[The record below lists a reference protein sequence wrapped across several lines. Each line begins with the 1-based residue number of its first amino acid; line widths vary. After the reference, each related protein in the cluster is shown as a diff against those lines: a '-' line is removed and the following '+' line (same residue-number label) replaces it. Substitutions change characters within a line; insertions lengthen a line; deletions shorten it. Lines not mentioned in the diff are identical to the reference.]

1 MDLLEIVVQPTWR
14 EFLVDLVAS
23 ERMDPWDLDIVQVA
37 DVYLSRVRQIK
48 SLDLRLPANVILAS
62 AIMLHYKADALR
74 LEEVVPEPEEYA
86 EPKIQEDLS
95 ELMLKQNRPRSRRVT
110 LDELVRAVGD
120 VMRTGRKG
128 TMRVPITQ
136 IFNLGVPQKGM
147 DVRMRELYE
156 KAAQMKDS
164 EDIVLFSSLIG
175 EWTPEFVISCLL
187 PVMHLVQEERMMA
200 WQDDY
205 FGEIF
210 LKVLEAKAGAEAAT
224 EGNGGAECAAAAD
237 TGIAAAGGRLHG
249 GASAA

>member
-23 ERMDPWDLDIVQVA
+23 ERMDPWDLDIAQVA
-37 DVYLSRVRQIK
+37 DVYLSRVRQIEA
-48 SLDLRLPANVILAS
+48 LDLRLPANVILAS

-74 LEEVVPEPEEYA
+74 LEEVAPGPEEYA
-86 EPKIQEDLS
+86 EPKIDEALP
-95 ELMLKQNRPRSRRVT
+95 ELMLKANRPRSRRVT

-128 TMRVPITQ
+128 IMRVPITQ
-136 IFNLGVPQKGM
+136 IFNLEVPTKGM
-147 DVRMRELYE
+147 NVRMQELYE
-156 KAAQMKDS
+156 KASAMKDA

-200 WQDDY
+200 WQDEY

-210 LKVLEAKAGAEAAT
+210 LKVLETKEAMAAEADGAEAG
-224 EGNGGAECAAAAD
+224 EGAAKEVAAAVA
-237 TGIAAAGGRLHG
+237 L
-249 GASAA
+249 SAA